1 MTEENASAAS
11 TQGIAPSDE
20 AATIERRSRPLGE
33 LMPRGGRAVAVV
45 VLSVALV
52 VAGFVRFGFTG
63 WAFIGLVLCPVLV
76 LLAAIDLEHR
86 VLPNR
91 IVLPSAVLVTVIVAV
106 SQPHDLVVHLI
117 AGIGLGA
124 FFFAIGAIFPGS
136 IGMGDAK
143 LGLLLGLALGSRTF
157 AAVEAALLGV
167 LIAALWLIFKNGMS
181 ARKQT
186 IPFGPFLALGGLIG
200 FFLR

>member
-1 MTEENASAAS
+1 MTEAPQQPSLSNESAE
-11 TQGIAPSDE
+11 T
-20 AATIERRSRPLGE
+20 ERPSRPLSE
-33 LMPRGGRAVAVV
+33 LLPRGGKAVFVV
-45 VLSVALV
+45 ALSAALV
-52 VAGFVRFGFTG
+52 VADFAQFGFTG

-76 LLAAIDLEHR
+76 LLAVIDLEHR

-91 IVLPSAVLVTVIVAV
+91 IVLPSALVVTVIVAV
-106 SQPHDLVVHLI
+106 SQPHHLAVHLL

-143 LGLLLGLALGSRTF
+143 LGLLLGLALGTRTF
-157 AAVEAALLGV
+157 AAVEVALLGV
-167 LIAALWLIFKNGMS
+167 LIFALWLIITRGMS

-186 IPFGPFLALGGLIG
+186 IPFGPFLALGGLVG
-200 FFLR
+200 FFFA